1 MSEKLIGNGA
11 KFICLKWISV
21 FYSISEP
28 SSCVCAN
35 TLGWNKPHSQ
45 SHLILS
51 LSIINPHGVYII
63 QHKADKLK
71 KNNNNNLKSYPP
83 IDLKPIVSLSS
94 AELVFKDILTTRNV
108 SLI

>member
-51 LSIINPHGVYII
+51 LSIINPHGVDII

-94 AELVFKDILTTRNV
+94 AELVFKDILTTRETFP
-108 SLI
+108 